1 MLCEG
6 PRVTTGDLKQMY
18 WECLQ
23 WLRNAEAVTLDKC
36 PPDVTKKQLRA
47 WRQFKEIKKNYE
59 EAARRL
65 EQNNPKVVA
74 QWKREWEMTKK

>member
-6 PRVTTGDLKQMY
+6 PHVTTGDLKQMY